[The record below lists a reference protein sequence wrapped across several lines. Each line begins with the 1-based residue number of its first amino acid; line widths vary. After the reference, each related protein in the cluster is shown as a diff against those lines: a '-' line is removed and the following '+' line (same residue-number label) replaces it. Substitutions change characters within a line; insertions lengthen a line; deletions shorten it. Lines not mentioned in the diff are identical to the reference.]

1 MSEPMN
7 KEDYL
12 RNAVSQI
19 ENKADRLAVERELSS
34 HIEERTKYYQEIG
47 YDAETAAQKA
57 VEQMGEAEL
66 VAPAFSK
73 LHPKGRVWTAVL
85 AVLWLLFWIF
95 NFWVFV
101 LVSTDNGEIVSIGEI
116 PMWICCIWFSRF
128 GKKRLNRFL
137 CGLPMVMFLLT
148 FVEYFRIEND
158 VLGHILCS
166 GFIMKVA
173 CMVTGDLACLNV
185 FPLVGRVTVAPWLTV
200 TTIVWYI
207 FIFLLL
213 VAEFVSVCRLHQPPY
228 SLFDKKASKVIS
240 IVQKT
245 VCIGLAVVTVLP
257 WCPLFDV
264 PIEFPKDT
272 NYNTVVI
279 AQSDVPCSIEE
290 IPAEDIL
297 ILDVD
302 YNWGV
307 YILSWDADRDTNLA
321 YDSTGESLRFNCGN
335 KLQYGVQKT
344 IILPQITKEYVYIT
358 ALDSYAS
365 SDADIRGSVY
375 LHNLTEFVTV
385 SAEDWQ
391 KTELVDAVNFDI
403 DQYNCVEIIVNE
415 PA

>member
-1 MSEPMN
+1 MSDSMH
-7 KEDYL
+7 KENYL
-12 RNAVSQI
+12 RDAVSLI
-19 ENKADRLAVERELSS
+19 ENEAERLAVEHELSL
-34 HIEERTKYYQEIG
+34 HIDERTEYYQEIG
-47 YDAETAAQKA
+47 YDEETAVQKA

-85 AVLWLLFWIF
+85 WILLLF
-95 NFWVFV
+95 V
-101 LVSTDNGEIVSIGEI
+101 LLFFYWTYIIWSTSDGKIGSVIEI
-116 PMWICCIWFSRF
+116 PILLCFVGLSHL

-137 CGLPMVMFLLT
+137 CGLPLALFLLT
-148 FVEYFRIEND
+148 FPQYCMSYTSGGV
-158 VLGHILCS
+158 VCS
-166 GFIMKVA
+166 GIVMIVS
-173 CMVTGDLACLNV
+173 CIVTGDLVCLNT
-185 FPLVGRVTVAPWLTV
+185 FPMVGGITVAPWLTSA
-200 TTIVWYI
+200 TTALY
-207 FIFLLL
+207 FFLFLLL

-245 VCIGLAVVTVLP
+245 VCIGLAVVMVLYYS
-257 WCPLFDV
+257 PLFDV
-264 PIEFPKDT
+264 PTDLPKDT
-272 NYNTVVI
+272 DYDTIVI
-279 AQSDVPCSIEE
+279 AQSDTPCAIEE
-290 IPAEDIL
+290 ISPKDIL
-297 ILDVD
+297 ILHAD
-302 YNWGV
+302 YDWGV
-307 YILSWDADRDTNLA
+307 YICRWDAQNETNLA
-321 YDSTGESLRFNCGN
+321 YDSTGESLRLNCGN
-335 KLQYGVQKT
+335 KLQYSVQKD